1 MNDELQRIIDAS
13 QRVGRLQVLTYISD
27 MHVNYIMDKNVRMSE
42 IFGALVKELDTK
54 FSDEG
59 DNT

>member
-27 MHVNYIMDKNVRMSE
+27 MHVNYIMDKNLRMAE
-42 IFGALVKELDTK
+42 IFDALLDELETK
-54 FSDEG
+54 F
-59 DNT
+59 NN

>member
-54 FSDEG
+54 FSD
-59 DNT
+59 